1 MPRMA
6 YLVAGASILVI
17 SSCEVE
23 PQITFIVDT
32 PVQEYYDRFIYE
44 AAVRGLDVEY
54 ATYQVDA
61 TISDIPEHN
70 VIGQCSWSEGHKHAI
85 TLDRAYWNGANDMQ
99 REFVVFHEL
108 GHCVLGRAHVDN
120 SDANGNCTSIMT
132 SGTSDCRIVYLQHT
146 RGRLLDEL
154 FEE

>member
-1 MPRMA
+1 MSRMA
-6 YLVAGASILVI
+6 YLVAAMSMLII

-32 PVQEYYDRFIYE
+32 PVQEYYERFIYE
-44 AAVRGLDVEY
+44 AAVRGLNLEY

-70 VIGQCSWSEGHKHAI
+70 VIGQCSWSETHQHAI
-85 TLDRAYWNGANDMQ
+85 TLDRAYWNNASDMQ

-132 SGTSDCRIVYLQHT
+132 SGAGDCRIVYLQHN
-146 RGRLLDEL
+146 RDRLLDEL